1 MRYIRS
7 VAGSMIWLSA
17 LCACHVT
24 DGDVS
29 LPKKATDFIYR
40 YFPSSYVSS
49 KEETSPGVYVVKMT
63 NGPTLTFDEEG
74 AWTNLRGNG
83 GTLPQ
88 IIAFDY
94 FPAPLYDYIDSK
106 EQLDD
111 IYAVAR
117 NEYAYDVLLFA
128 TRLNYDIETG
138 KVSEIAP

>member
-1 MRYIRS
+1 MRSIRA
-7 VAGSMIWLSA
+7 VAALMIWLSA
-17 LCACHVT
+17 LCACHST

-40 YFPSSYVSS
+40 YFPSSYVNS

-63 NGPTLTFDEEG
+63 NGPTLTFDEDG
-74 AWTNLRGNG
+74 SWTDLHGNG

-106 EQLDD
+106 EQINA

-117 NEYAYDVLLFA
+117 NELAYDVLLFA
-128 TRLNYDIETG
+128 TRLVYDIETG
-138 KVSEIAP
+138 KVSETAP